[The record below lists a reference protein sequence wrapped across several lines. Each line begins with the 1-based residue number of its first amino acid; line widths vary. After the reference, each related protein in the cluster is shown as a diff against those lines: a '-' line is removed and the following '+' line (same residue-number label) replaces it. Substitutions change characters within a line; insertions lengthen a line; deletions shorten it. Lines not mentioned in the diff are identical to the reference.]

1 MREIEKPQK
10 VELLL
15 EPYRVLDL
23 TDAKGLLCGKILA
36 DLGADVIKIE
46 RPGGDPARNIGPFYH
61 GIPHPEKSLFWFAY
75 NANKKSITLNI
86 ESTDGQ
92 ELLKKLV
99 AKTNIVLES
108 FTPGYMESLGL
119 SYEKLTSVNRQLIM
133 VSISAFGQTGPYKDY
148 KASDIVLVAMG
159 GSMYLYGDSDRPPVR
174 ISFPQAYLHAS
185 ADAAVAS
192 VIALYYQQVIG
203 EGQHVDVSAQESGLA
218 LMFNALPFWD
228 MNKIIQKRV
237 GGLRAGLTLSD
248 VKLSQTWP
256 CKDGSVTFLIMG
268 GRAGQKTNKALV
280 EWMESEGM
288 ANDFLRNIDWNTY
301 DFATATQEFHDR
313 IHKPIAQFFTSHTKQ
328 ELFEEAVK
336 RGVMLYPV
344 NTAKEILEN
353 PQLKERGFWQDVY
366 HPELDDTITYVGTL
380 MEASEVSMRIRR
392 RAPLIGEHNTE
403 IYEGELGLSRKESIA
418 LKQAGVI

>member
-1 MREIEKPQK
+1 MFPLR
-10 VELLL
+10 
-15 EPYRVLDL
+15 
-23 TDAKGLLCGKILA
+23 
-36 DLGADVIKIE
+36 
-46 RPGGDPARNIGPFYH
+46 
-61 GIPHPEKSLFWFAY
+61 
-75 NANKKSITLNI
+75 
-86 ESTDGQ
+86 
-92 ELLKKLV
+92 
-99 AKTNIVLES
+99 
-108 FTPGYMESLGL
+108 
-119 SYEKLTSVNRQLIM
+119 
-133 VSISAFGQTGPYKDY
+133 
-148 KASDIVLVAMG
+148 KA
-159 GSMYLYGDSDRPPVR
+159 
-174 ISFPQAYLHAS
+174 
-185 ADAAVAS
+185 
-192 VIALYYQQVIG
+192 
-203 EGQHVDVSAQESGLA
+203 
-218 LMFNALPFWD
+218 D

>member
-203 EGQHVDVSAQESGLA
+203 EGQHVDVSAQESG
-218 LMFNALPFWD
+218 
-228 MNKIIQKRV
+228 
-237 GGLRAGLTLSD
+237 
-248 VKLSQTWP
+248 
-256 CKDGSVTFLIMG
+256 
-268 GRAGQKTNKALV
+268 
-280 EWMESEGM
+280 
-288 ANDFLRNIDWNTY
+288 
-301 DFATATQEFHDR
+301 
-313 IHKPIAQFFTSHTKQ
+313 
-328 ELFEEAVK
+328 
-336 RGVMLYPV
+336 
-344 NTAKEILEN
+344 
-353 PQLKERGFWQDVY
+353 
-366 HPELDDTITYVGTL
+366 
-380 MEASEVSMRIRR
+380 
-392 RAPLIGEHNTE
+392 
-403 IYEGELGLSRKESIA
+403 YE
-418 LKQAGVI
+418 